1 MPKKI
6 FIGGLS
12 ATSAGEAPL
21 RQLLSPFGTLVSL
34 QVVEDEPASA
44 AGSEVSAFGQT
55 QGVVVT
61 FDDDTAGERAI
72 QELNGALI
80 DGNTVT
86 VVADST
92 PEQ

>member
-12 ATSAGEAPL
+12 ATSGEASLL
-21 RQLLSPFGTLVSL
+21 RLLSPFGTVVSL
-34 QVVEDEPASA
+34 QTVEDEPAA
-44 AGSEVSAFGQT
+44 ASGSEVRAFGQT
-55 QGVVVT
+55 QRVVVT
-61 FDDDTAGERAI
+61 FEDDAAGERAI

-86 VVADST
+86 VVAGST
-92 PEQ
+92 P